1 LPKPGSVTEE
11 IRSLLRQGY
20 AYSEIHEMTGYAKHR
35 ICNQGFVLESLG
47 EKINKRTDD
56 ERKRYFMNV
65 MRMGFIS
72 DVMEALS
79 ADEVERLMAHSF
91 ESWSDAITKV
101 LKEGLK

>member
-20 AYSEIHEMTGYAKHR
+20 AYSEIHEMTGYAKPR
-35 ICNQGFVLESLG
+35 ICQQGWVLENLG
-47 EKINKRTDD
+47 EKIKKRTDD
-56 ERKRYFMNV
+56 ERKRYLLNTMKT
-65 MRMGFIS
+65 GLLC